1 VATFENVTAQRRA
14 EHQRDQNRAFLDLI
28 INYVPSAIFVKRAG
42 DRKYVLV
49 NEALERFWGQSRDA
63 IIERTAREIFSES
76 EAEKIETRD
85 DELLRS
91 GRPILDEREILTP
104 KGSLHNI
111 FARRISFFDERD
123 HTQYILGV
131 VDDVTE
137 RKAAE
142 ARIARLAHYDS
153 LTELPNRTLFRELLE
168 QELLFVRRG
177 AKLAILCIDL
187 DRFKS
192 VNDTLGHPAGDQLLK
207 GVAQR
212 LRACLA
218 EGDLIARLG
227 GDEFAIV
234 RTGLQEPKEA
244 EALAQRLREAVAS
257 SIFSLNGHQTATDL
271 GIGIAL
277 APEDGVEIDELLNHA
292 DLALYGAKAEG
303 RANYRYYEPQ
313 MNARMKRRRALE
325 LDLRSALANNEF
337 VLHYQ
342 PVVNLQTGTITGCE
356 ALLRWTHPRRG
367 VIQPLEFIQVAEDTG
382 LISSIGEWV
391 LRQACADAREWPD
404 HVSVAINV
412 SSFQFRS
419 PSLPLIVAASLAE
432 AGLAPGRLEL
442 EITESLLLQNS
453 ETTIVALH
461 QIRDLGVRISMDDF
475 GTGYSALC
483 YLRNFPF
490 DKIKIDRSF
499 INDLSKSDEAAAI
512 VLAIITLANSL
523 KMTTTAEGVETIDQQ
538 KFLQDAGCTEMQ
550 GYLFSPAVPAYE
562 IKRLLAPRRLSTKAA
577 S

>member
-1 VATFENVTAQRRA
+1 
-14 EHQRDQNRAFLDLI
+14 
-28 INYVPSAIFVKRAG
+28 
-42 DRKYVLV
+42 
-49 NEALERFWGQSRDA
+49 
-63 IIERTAREIFSES
+63 
-76 EAEKIETRD
+76 
-85 DELLRS
+85 
-91 GRPILDEREILTP
+91 
-104 KGSLHNI
+104 
-111 FARRISFFDERD
+111 
-123 HTQYILGV
+123 
-131 VDDVTE
+131 
-137 RKAAE
+137 
-142 ARIARLAHYDS
+142 
-153 LTELPNRTLFRELLE
+153 
-168 QELLFVRRG
+168 
-177 AKLAILCIDL
+177 
-187 DRFKS
+187 
-192 VNDTLGHPAGDQLLK
+192 LK

-227 GDEFAIV
+227 GDEFVIV
-234 RTGLQEPKEA
+234 QMGLREPKEA

-257 SIFSLNGHQTATDL
+257 SIFNLNGHQTATDL
-271 GIGIAL
+271 SIGIAL

-337 VLHYQ
+337 ALHYQ
-342 PVVNLQTGTITGCE
+342 PIVNLQTGTITGCE

-367 VIQPLEFIQVAEDTG
+367 VIQPLEFIPVAEDTG

-391 LRQACADAREWPD
+391 LRQACADAMEWPN

-419 PSLPLIVAASLAE
+419 PSLPLMVAASLAE

-538 KFLQDAGCTEMQ
+538 KLLQDAGCTEMQ
-550 GYLFSPAVPAYE
+550 GYLFSPAVPAHK
-562 IKRLLAPRRLSTKAA
+562 IKRLLAPRRLPNKAA

>member
-1 VATFENVTAQRRA
+1 M
-14 EHQRDQNRAFLDLI
+14 
-28 INYVPSAIFVKRAG
+28 
-42 DRKYVLV
+42 
-49 NEALERFWGQSRDA
+49 
-63 IIERTAREIFSES
+63 
-76 EAEKIETRD
+76 
-85 DELLRS
+85 
-91 GRPILDEREILTP
+91 
-104 KGSLHNI
+104 
-111 FARRISFFDERD
+111 
-123 HTQYILGV
+123 
-131 VDDVTE
+131 
-137 RKAAE
+137 
-142 ARIARLAHYDS
+142 
-153 LTELPNRTLFRELLE
+153 
-168 QELLFVRRG
+168 RRG

-271 GIGIAL
+271 SIGIAL

-356 ALLRWTHPRRG
+356 ALLRWTHPHRG
-367 VIQPLEFIQVAEDTG
+367 VIQPLEFIPVAEDTG
-382 LISSIGEWV
+382 LISSIDEWV
-391 LRQACADAREWPD
+391 LRQACADAMEWPD
-404 HVSVAINV
+404 HVSLAINV

-550 GYLFSPAVPAYE
+550 GYLFSPAVPAHE
-562 IKRLLAPRRLSTKAA
+562 IKRLLAPRRLSTQAA